1 MAYLPKWSAQ
11 DTLDRI
17 IVVNPEVGTPEWW
30 LQLFEEE
37 AKKTTRGPIAPSM
50 APVPTKEPA

>member
-1 MAYLPKWSAQ
+1 MTDPPKWSAA

-17 IVVNPEVGTPEWW
+17 IVVNPEEGSVEWW

-37 AKKTTRGPIAPSM
+37 AKKTTRGPIAPGLAQP
-50 APVPTKEPA
+50 APKEPA